1 MTAAVTLWSR
11 GAAADAVFPTVTRIA
26 FSPGDP
32 NAIVAGATFG
42 TLVSRDGGRTWRL
55 LAKPRW
61 GFRDLSVIPRFPGSR

>member
-32 NAIVAGATFG
+32 NAIVAGATVRYARLARRRQDVAAALQSRAGASG
-42 TLVSRDGGRTWRL
+42 T
-55 LAKPRW
+55 
-61 GFRDLSVIPRFPGSR
+61 FQ